1 MIVINFLL
9 LQRDF
14 LAQRIDSEDLGLSDF
29 DITLLQNA
37 EAPADIPRLAL
48 AHHDEKKGRH
58 ENMIGPPVDENH
70 VVIRAQLS
78 AQLGGGDHPAATA
91 AQDHNPLSS
100 VNVRHGVADLP
111 LAKPGG
117 SVCSPRPRLI
127 SDEPLRRFLF
137 LAETSTRPDCE
148 PFQVSQTLIA
158 PHRLLGLSFQCQL
171 FAESGRGS

>member
-1 MIVINFLL
+1 MIVINLLL

-14 LAQRIDSEDLGLSDF
+14 LAQRIDSEDLGLYDF

-37 EAPADIPRLAL
+37 KAPADIPRLAL

-117 SVCSPRPRLI
+117 SVCSPREI
-127 SDEPLRRFLF
+127 
-137 LAETSTRPDCE
+137 
-148 PFQVSQTLIA
+148 VSQCRK
-158 PHRLLGLSFQCQL
+158 P
-171 FAESGRGS
+171 SGP

>member
-1 MIVINFLL
+1 MIVINLLL

-14 LAQRIDSEDLGLSDF
+14 LAQRIDSEDLGLYDF

-100 VNVRHGVADLP
+100 VTVRHGVAILLLP
-111 LAKPGG
+111 NRQASAAP
-117 SVCSPRPRLI
+117 PR
-127 SDEPLRRFLF
+127 E
-137 LAETSTRPDCE
+137 
-148 PFQVSQTLIA
+148 
-158 PHRLLGLSFQCQL
+158 LSSHFGNPP
-171 FAESGRGS
+171 A